1 MRIMKNLKNYKMKWE
16 NQLRFKTEQE
26 FIEEFG
32 EDWRYKRFGE
42 NGLPWP
48 LPMDYLFG
56 QPHDGSR
63 KKDDWIISLDMLT
76 DKLLPEIKVPKEKQE
91 KPDAYIFSI
100 SEYYSRYNVLITAH
114 IDNHKTRLQIT
125 PEQLTEFNILSESN
139 YKAKHPD
146 KLMFKEW
153 EIEVTNTC
161 IDIGCKTYTKET
173 LRNFLFIIKEIERE
187 AKETETEVNVQLY
200 NIIQFLKKHKE
211 ELGL

>member
-26 FIEEFG
+26 FIDEFG

-56 QPHDGSR
+56 NPHNGTFEESG
-63 KKDDWIISLDMLT
+63 WAISPDMLT
-76 DKLLPEIKVPKEKQE
+76 DKALPE

-100 SEYYSRYNVLITAH
+100 NEYYNRYYVFITAY
-114 IDNHKTRLQIT
+114 INNQKTQFRIT
-125 PEQLTEFNILSESN
+125 PEQLTEFTIISYDE
-139 YKAKHPD
+139 YKTKYPD

-173 LRNFLFIIKEIERE
+173 LRNFLFIIEEIERE
-187 AKETETEVNVQLY
+187 TKETETEINKQLY
-200 NIIQFLKKHKE
+200 NTIQFLKKHKE